1 MSAQP
6 QMPAL
11 IGKRKLFMLFA
22 PLAILV
28 TAAVVTNFG
37 GGVSKDAHAA
47 TVNVSATVLPSITL
61 TMCGGG
67 SQHLRASDDA
77 VFTDSGYTT
86 PGVNGSWAFNIDSAG
101 SAFSGSTCALGYTVS
116 NQANR
121 AISVADAAGGGN
133 FLSAYYGDKVS
144 ACGTAIAAQEVGIRV
159 ASVAGAGATVTHTC
173 TPGAPADGAQWGPL
187 PTADTSMCQ
196 SGAAGVAAT
205 CTIAI
210 GVKNHAS
217 TLPPAGSI
225 TGALSVTL

>member
-133 FLSAYYGDKVS
+133 FLSASSIRARSRSRTTATRSRPVAPLSLRRKSGS
-144 ACGTAIAAQEVGIRV
+144 ASLPSPVL
-159 ASVAGAGATVTHTC
+159 
-173 TPGAPADGAQWGPL
+173 APR
-187 PTADTSMCQ
+187 
-196 SGAAGVAAT
+196 
-205 CTIAI
+205 
-210 GVKNHAS
+210 
-217 TLPPAGSI
+217 
-225 TGALSVTL
+225 